1 MTEPP
6 RRHCVRG
13 FTWREQSAL
22 EDEQVEL
29 TRTEARAGQ
38 SNHVTRYVLGI
49 SLVLIVIV
57 FTVIVVVGAAS
68 Q

>member
-1 MTEPP
+1 M
-6 RRHCVRG
+6 
-13 FTWREQSAL
+13 

-57 FTVIVVVGAAS
+57 FTVIVVVGAGS